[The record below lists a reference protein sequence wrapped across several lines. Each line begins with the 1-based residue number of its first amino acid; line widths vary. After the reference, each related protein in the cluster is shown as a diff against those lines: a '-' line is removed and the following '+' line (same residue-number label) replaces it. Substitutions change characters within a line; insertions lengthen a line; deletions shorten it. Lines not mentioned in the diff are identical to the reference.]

1 MQIKS
6 WLAYLCVLMSVSTWA
21 QKYVEPVEWVEEK
34 TPPIPTFSK
43 SGLIPIDMPS
53 HVSLKVGIDP
63 ATISVGTDGVV
74 RYVMVMS
81 NATGSVNAVFEGI
94 RCTTDEVKTYARFNS
109 SGNWSEVSDTQWK
122 GINDNMPSKHA
133 FAFARQGGCQLRLAP
148 TKAEILQAIT
158 QRQKASKSPLNF

>member
-1 MQIKS
+1 MQTKY
-6 WLAYLCVLMSVSTWA
+6 WLAGACLVMCSFAWA
-21 QKYVEPVEWVEEK
+21 QKVVEQVEWVEEK
-34 TPPIPTFSK
+34 TPHVPAFAKTA
-43 SGLIPIDMPS
+43 LVPIDMPS

-63 ATISVGTDGVV
+63 ATITVGNDGVV
-74 RYVMVMS
+74 RYVMVMT
-81 NATGSVNAVFEGI
+81 NASGSVNAVFEGI
-94 RCTTDEVKTYARFNS
+94 RCTTDEVKTYARLNS
-109 SGNWSEVSDTQWK
+109 SGNWSDMVDAQWK